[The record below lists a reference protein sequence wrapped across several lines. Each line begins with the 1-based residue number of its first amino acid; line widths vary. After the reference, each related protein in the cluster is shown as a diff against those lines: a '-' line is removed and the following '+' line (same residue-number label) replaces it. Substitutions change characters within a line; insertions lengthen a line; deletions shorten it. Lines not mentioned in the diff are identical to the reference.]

1 MATGDFAGYL
11 LKSGNDVFPNKY
23 IEYSSYDSSPKQREE
38 IKAERDDNTRD
49 LIRVTA
55 SGMKTAIH
63 FKTRDGLHLA
73 DKKALMSWFSN
84 HYADSTQRRLS
95 LTYWD
100 DDSSAYVTSTVNT
113 SVTPATG
120 GFYLANPKFPIK
132 HITDDDI
139 IYGSV
144 DIDLIEY

>member
-11 LKSGNDVFPNKY
+11 LKSGDDELPSKY
-23 IEYSSYDSSPKQREE
+23 IDWSSYDSSPKQREE

-63 FKTRDGLHLA
+63 FKTRDGMHLA
-73 DKKALMSWFSN
+73 EKKAFMKWFN
-84 HYADSTQRRLS
+84 DHYTNIPQRKLP

-100 DDSSAYVTSTVNT
+100 DDSSTYVTSTT
-113 SVTPATG
+113 

-132 HITDDDI
+132 HITENDI